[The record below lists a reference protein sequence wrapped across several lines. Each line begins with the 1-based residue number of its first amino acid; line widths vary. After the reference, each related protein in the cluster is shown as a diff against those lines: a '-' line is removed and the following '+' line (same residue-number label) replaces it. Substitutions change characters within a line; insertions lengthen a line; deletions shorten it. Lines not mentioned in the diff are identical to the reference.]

1 MLFQLEFLC
10 PCISCSGV
18 KPKIL
23 KSKQLV
29 GILNN
34 SDTIFNIFN
43 LTNMKKIKTLFL
55 SVALMLAPMTL
66 ATGATSC
73 YPCGERLPGVA
84 CPPDDSE
91 CEIE

>member
-1 MLFQLEFLC
+1 
-10 PCISCSGV
+10 
-18 KPKIL
+18 
-23 KSKQLV
+23 
-29 GILNN
+29 
-34 SDTIFNIFN
+34 
-43 LTNMKKIKTLFL
+43 MKKIKTLFL

-91 CEIE
+91 CEIEETASGYRVVCSPSGTRATGTCPPT